1 MLSSGEKP
9 EKHALEK
16 SPPIFNVPVAVLSML
31 GLFFGVHVVRE
42 FLSVEADWQFLLTFA
57 FIPQRIAIL
66 FDGQQSLLQGGYLAN
81 IWTFFT
87 YMFLHG
93 DWSHLVF
100 NSLWMLAFASPL
112 AFRIGSG
119 RFVIFSLIM
128 AAAGAGLHLYMYWG
142 EIVPVIGASAAV
154 SGQMAAVMRFAL
166 SGNSTFSFGAEGR
179 ERFLQPAES
188 LLGALCNPRLLMFIA
203 VWLGMNYIFG
213 VGIIDISGAG
223 AQIAWEAHLG
233 GFIAGFLLFPLFDPV
248 KPAANR
254 A

>member
-1 MLSSGEKP
+1 MLSLGENSEKP
-9 EKHALEK
+9 PLRK
-16 SPPIFNVPVAVLSML
+16 SPPIFNVPVVVMSML

-42 FLSVEADWQFLLTFA
+42 FLSVQADWQVLLTFA
-57 FIPQRIAIL
+57 FIPQRYAVL
-66 FDGQQSLLQGGYLAN
+66 FDGQESFLYGGHLAD

-93 DWSHLVF
+93 DWSHLAF

-112 AFRIGSG
+112 AFRIGTV

-128 AAAGAGLHLYMYWG
+128 AAAGAGLHLYVYWG

-166 SGNSTFSFGAEGR
+166 SGNSFISFGSEGQ
-179 ERFLQPAES
+179 ERFRQPAGG
-188 LLGALCNPRLLMFIA
+188 LLSALRNPRILMFIA

-213 VGIIDISGAG
+213 IGLIDLTGTG

-233 GFIAGFLLFPLFDPV
+233 GFIAGFLLFPLFDPI
-248 KPAANR
+248 KSE
-254 A
+254 